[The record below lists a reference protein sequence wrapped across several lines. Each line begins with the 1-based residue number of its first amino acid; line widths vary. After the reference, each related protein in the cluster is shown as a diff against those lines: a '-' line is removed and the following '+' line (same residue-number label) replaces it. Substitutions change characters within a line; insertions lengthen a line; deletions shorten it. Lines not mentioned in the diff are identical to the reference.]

1 MFETINFKIDK
12 RDVGVLELNRPEK
25 HNALSSTMISE
36 LAEVTKFINNE
47 KTLRV
52 VVLKGNGPSFC
63 AGADLEWMQEQ
74 MGASANHARWS

>member
-52 VVLKGNGPSFC
+52 SLLNVALTIM
-63 AGADLEWMQEQ
+63 LELT
-74 MGASANHARWS
+74 HAIFF